1 MSVSMN
7 VFVTERAA
15 EPHWLARL
23 LGPVTEACRF
33 ESPLPVELRPTG
45 SWGGWC
51 QSRNE
56 APDGRVCIS
65 RLLEFRPTGLIV
77 EVYLH
82 EACHRVLEP
91 RNVAVHGSEFA
102 ALLEVLYLRSISA
115 TNAPRWRPAGVG
127 PFLSIYDFQDAPDL
141 ALSVEF
147 IDYFSDKYCESH
159 LSVEALA
166 AIVSDELSVFV
177 ETKQKSIALTDSL
190 KGQLDRTSQ
199 LVDCL
204 KSKNLTLKL
213 WSVAGWSLALLQIIG
228 LFILVSRL
236 K

>member
-1 MSVSMN
+1 MN
-7 VFVTERAA
+7 VFVTEKATQ
-15 EPHWLARL
+15 PHWLARL
-23 LGPVTEACRF
+23 LGPVVEACRF
-33 ESPLPVELRPTG
+33 ESVPPVELRPTG
-45 SWGGWC
+45 GWSGWC
-51 QSRNE
+51 QNRNE
-56 APDGRVCIS
+56 TPDGRVCVS

-91 RNVAVHGSEFA
+91 HNVAVHGSEFA

-115 TNAPRWRPAGVG
+115 TNAPRWRTAGVG

-141 ALSVEF
+141 TLSVEF
-147 IDYFSDKYCESH
+147 IDYFSDKYYDSQ

-166 AIVSDELSVFV
+166 SIVSSELSDFFGA
-177 ETKQKSIALTDSL
+177 KQKTIALTDSL
-190 KGQLDRTSQ
+190 KGQLDRTSY

-204 KSKNLTLKL
+204 KSNNMTLKL
-213 WSVAGWSLALLQIIG
+213 WSVAGWSLAFLQIVG

>member
-1 MSVSMN
+1 MK
-7 VFVTERAA
+7 VFVTTKAA
-15 EPHWLARL
+15 QPHWLERL
-23 LGPVTEACRF
+23 LEPVAEACRF
-33 ESPLPVELRPTG
+33 ESAPPVELRPTG
-45 SWGGWC
+45 HWGGWC
-51 QSRNE
+51 QNRSE
-56 APDGRVCIS
+56 TPDGRVCIS
-65 RLLEFRPTGLIV
+65 RLLEYRPAESIV
-77 EVYLH
+77 SMYLH
-82 EACHRVLEP
+82 EACHRILEP
-91 RNVAVHGSEFA
+91 HNVAVHGSEFA

-115 TNAPRWRPAGVG
+115 INAPHWRSSGVG

-147 IDYFSDKYCESH
+147 IDYFSDKYYESQ

-166 AIVSDELSVFV
+166 SIVSNELSDFFGA
-177 ETKQKSIALTDSL
+177 KNKAIAFTNSL

-213 WSVAGWSLALLQIIG
+213 WSAAGWSFTFLQIVG
-228 LFILVSRL
+228 MLILGSRL